1 MRNPALL
8 IVAALVMIASVA
20 RAADEAK
27 ARPPIRVLVWD
38 EQQPAQKE
46 AYGERMLGNTIADY
60 LAKNPGLSV
69 RSVAMPKKGE
79 VDGDASLSA
88 ESLEQTDVLVW
99 WGHVRH
105 REVKWE
111 TADQIVERIKANKL
125 ALVCLHSAHWAS
137 PFVRAMNAKTIELAV
152 ASLPENERKGVKL
165 NLIYPPYTAVKHE
178 TPLTPT

>member
-1 MRNPALL
+1 MRNLALL
-8 IVAALVMIASVA
+8 IVVAMLFMASVA

-27 ARPPIRVLVWD
+27 AKPIRVLVWD

-60 LAKNPGLSV
+60 LAKNPALQV
-69 RSVAMPKKGE
+69 RSVAMPKKGD
-79 VDGDASLSA
+79 VDNDAALSA

-111 TADQIVERIKANKL
+111 TADRIVDRI
-125 ALVCLHSAHWAS
+125 
-137 PFVRAMNAKTIELAV
+137 
-152 ASLPENERKGVKL
+152 
-165 NLIYPPYTAVKHE
+165 
-178 TPLTPT
+178 